1 VRPDLLRHPVAVA
14 AAAAIAVAVAGCTP
28 GPAGRPAAVTA
39 SPGTTA
45 DVPATELPTFDPAT
59 TVGDYAPG
67 FPRDLLAAPDGATVL
82 ASSAR
87 PRDDGLVD
95 VTLNLSTPAA
105 PQQVVD
111 DLGAR
116 LRAAGFEDSGG
127 SAATGLT
134 AQAAFRRVTDGAEGP
149 RVESLLVGVLDDGA
163 RRLATISGS
172 VVAPG

>member
-1 VRPDLLRHPVAVA
+1 VVVVAVA
-14 AAAAIAVAVAGCTP
+14 LAVAVLAAVSGCAP

-39 SPGTTA
+39 SPEATDT
-45 DVPATELPTFDPAT
+45 PATELPTFDPAT
-59 TVGDYAPG
+59 AVGDYAPG
-67 FPRDLLAAPDGATVL
+67 FPRDLIAAPGGATVL
-82 ASSAR
+82 ASSAH

-111 DLGAR
+111 ELGAH
-116 LRAAGFEDSGG
+116 LRAAGFEDSEG

-134 AQAAFRRVTDGAEGP
+134 AQAAFRRVTEGAEGP
-149 RVESLLVGVLDDGA
+149 RVESLLVGVLDDGT